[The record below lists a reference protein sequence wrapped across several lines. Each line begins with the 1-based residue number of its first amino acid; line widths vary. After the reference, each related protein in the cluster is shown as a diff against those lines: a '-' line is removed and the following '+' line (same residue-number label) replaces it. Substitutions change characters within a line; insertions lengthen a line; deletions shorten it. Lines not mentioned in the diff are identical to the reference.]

1 MPIASL
7 LLRLNRFY
15 HKLNK
20 RPINGVMDR
29 KKVVDAV
36 GS

>member
-1 MPIASL
+1 MSIADL
-7 LLRLNRFY
+7 LLKLNGFY
-15 HKLNK
+15 HKLDK